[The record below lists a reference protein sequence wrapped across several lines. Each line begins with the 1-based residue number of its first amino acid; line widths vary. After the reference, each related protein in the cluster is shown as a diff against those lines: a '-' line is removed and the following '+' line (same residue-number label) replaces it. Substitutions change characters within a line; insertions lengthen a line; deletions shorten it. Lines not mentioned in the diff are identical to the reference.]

1 MLNLLTSGASRWRD
15 AGRTGA
21 STHGLRRALPLALAA
36 LLVACGGGGGDGSA
50 TPAAQVMA
58 PPTVA
63 AVLGNSPADAAQS
76 AQAAV
81 GGAAAAV
88 TRMNS
93 LSGLSA
99 LLGGSVGSLRL
110 PANRQVALSAGRDVQ
125 ALAVQTAACA
135 DLLDPPCSG
144 SATLDTDI
152 ADTATVIRAGNYAD
166 LRFLSLSG
174 YMFGQ
179 RLTLDGRMRIDFLS
193 TIDTNAT
200 QNPGLDLKLLL
211 DGFGGTVNGQN
222 FGPISDISRLQV
234 DTQGVGTLTA
244 GGASYTGMSG
254 TSVSGSGSFVIGGG
268 RVRQA
273 HWADANRYVDVTLQ
287 NWQVVGNRPAVG
299 SQAVVAAGS
308 GSIAIQVTASSTAS
322 VVYAV
327 TANVGGPTVRYLVTA
342 SYPAGGGAPTY
353 TAALAAT

>member
-1 MLNLLTSGASRWRD
+1 MLSFLTSGASRWRRAD
-15 AGRTGA
+15 RAGA
-21 STHGLRRALPLALAA
+21 GLHRALPAALAA

-50 TPAAQVMA
+50 TPGAQVSG

-88 TRMNS
+88 TRANS

-99 LLGGSVGSLRL
+99 LFGGSVGSLQVHL
-110 PANRQVALSAGRDVQ
+110 PATRQVAMSAGHDVQ
-125 ALAVQTAACA
+125 PLAVQTAACT
-135 DLLDPPCSG
+135 DLLSLPCVG
-144 SATLDTDI
+144 SATVDTDI
-152 ADTATVIRAGNYAD
+152 VDTANVIRAGNYAD

-174 YMFGQ
+174 NLLGQ
-179 RLTLDGRMRIDFLS
+179 RLTLSGRMRIDFLS
-193 TIDTNAT
+193 TIDLNAA

-211 DGFGGTVNGQN
+211 DGFGGSVNGQS
-222 FGPISDISRLQV
+222 FGPISDLSRLQV
-234 DTQGVGTLTA
+234 DAQGVGTLTA
-244 GGASYTGMSG
+244 GGASYTGMTG
-254 TSVSGSGSFVIGGG
+254 TSVSDNGSYVIGGG

-273 HWADANRYVDVTLQ
+273 HWADPNRYVDVTLQ
-287 NWQVVGNRPAVG
+287 NWQVLGNRPTVG

-308 GSIAIQVTASSTAS
+308 GSIAIQVVSSSIDS

-327 TANVGGPTVRYLVTA
+327 TLNVGGPAVRYVVTA
-342 SYPAGGGAPTY
+342 SYPAGGGAPSY
-353 TAALAAT
+353 TAAVAAT